1 MEWFYANGG
10 NRMGPVS
17 AAAFEGL
24 VRDNIVSAD
33 TLVWAKGLTD
43 WQRWSEV
50 EPTTGVCTVSG
61 GRFFSRDL
69 VSHDGKLVSAEQK
82 DEYFQRV
89 REGVQHPGEV
99 RYAGFW
105 VRFLAKFLDGL
116 LLWIPNTAIS
126 FAWSAAFFGKFIYAA
141 PLDVSHMGPWLA
153 YQGTVL
159 LSTTLVNVTYQWFF
173 LTRHGATP
181 GKMALGLKVVRSD
194 GSPITGGRAACRPL
208 AELVSNFTLLI
219 GYIMAAFDDEKRALH
234 DRICDTRVIRTK

>member
-1 MEWFYANGG
+1 
-10 NRMGPVS
+10 MGPVN
-17 AAAFEGL
+17 ATAFEGL
-24 VRDNIVSAD
+24 VRDNIVVAD
-33 TLVWAKGLTD
+33 TLVWAKGMAD

-61 GRFFSRDL
+61 GRFFTRDL

-99 RYAGFW
+99 HFAGFW

-116 LLWIPNTAIS
+116 LLWIPNAAIS
-126 FAWSAAFFGKFIYAA
+126 FGLSAVFFGQFLYSPQMNQFDLGK
-141 PLDVSHMGPWLA
+141 WLA
-153 YQGTVL
+153 YQGTAL
-159 LSTTLVNVTYQWFF
+159 LCSTLVNVAFQWFF

-194 GSPITGGRAACRPL
+194 GSPITGGRAVGRAL
-208 AELVSNFTLLI
+208 SEQVSNLTLLI

-234 DRICDTRVIRTK
+234 DRMCDTRVIRTK